1 MNKITTKNYFET
13 IKKIGFEKLP
23 LVLKQSHTVI
33 MTKTDMGADW
43 DFYKSNPDFKRM
55 VDLAFLKL
63 QEFMKSKSVNE
74 MDGVKNNNA
83 KENPY
88 SKIVKEVYFIERFL
102 DFHDKVL
109 YKNTFGIFIDELQK
123 AIKEK
128 KISKKSVV
136 AKDIMDIQR
145 AAINAFNTMYN
156 AKHFVL
162 KPNTIKRFKGIIEKY
177 DNAHEDIDKEY
188 VKIKKKSVTLEG
200 IQNPDENIMSSK
212 EFTTMEFDTIG
223 LKDKWLD
230 FIGDPAPG
238 FTAMVFGM
246 PKMGKSYLC
255 VDFAN
260 YLSLNHGKVLYVS
273 KEEFMSPTL
282 AIKLKDKGAANDNLD
297 IAGSIPNDLSPYDFI
312 FLDSVTSLKLT
323 PEDLKHLEE
332 KYPEKSFVYVFQVT
346 KNGKARG
353 TNEFMHNV
361 DVVIEIPKKGKAV
374 QFGRFNQGGEIDIF
388 EDAPSEKNEEKNEL
402 SGIKQSKKKDW
413 TEPEW
418 LNAADWH
425 NLKIIKKYYDQG
437 KYAEAMEHARSCDT
451 VIREEIPGDIWKKM
465 GGQLTPSGE
474 AKLRENRKLLSASGK
489 GITKTTELGI
499 PLEELAIEML
509 PKKKSKTEIVDLIY
523 NETARVEEAVTI
535 MAQQAIIDEK
545 LKITVKSVKFK
556 ENDSDNISHGASY
569 FKVVL
574 EGKESE
580 LKKIAGT
587 DKLFYCEW

>member
-1 MNKITTKNYFET
+1 MKITTKNYFET

-63 QEFMKSKSVNE
+63 QEFMKSKSVNG
-74 MDGVKNNNA
+74 MDGVKTNKT

-88 SKIVKEVYFIERFL
+88 SKIVTEVYFIDRFL
-102 DFHDKVL
+102 KFHDQVL
-109 YKNTFGIFIDELQK
+109 YKNTFGIFIEDLQK
-123 AIKEK
+123 AIIGKR
-128 KISKKSVV
+128 ITKKSPV

-162 KPNTIKRFKGIIEKY
+162 KPTTIKRFKSIIEKY
-177 DNAHEDIDKEY
+177 DNSHDDIDKEY
-188 VKIKKKSVTLEG
+188 VKSKKKSVSLEG

-230 FIGDPAPG
+230 FMGDPAPG

-282 AIKLKDKGAANDNLD
+282 AIKFKDKDAANDNLD

-312 FLDSVTSLKLT
+312 FLDSVTSLKLS

-361 DVVIEIPKKGKAV
+361 DVVIEIPEKGKAV

-388 EDAPSEKNEEKNEL
+388 EDAPSEKKEASEL
-402 SGIKQSKKKDW
+402 SGIKKSKKKDW

-425 NLKIIKKYYDQG
+425 NLKIIKKYCDEG
-437 KYAEAMEHARSCDT
+437 KYTEAMEHARSCDT

-474 AKLRENRKLLSASGK
+474 AKLRKNRKLLSASGK
-489 GITKTTELGI
+489 GITKATELGI

-509 PKKKSKTEIVDLIY
+509 PKKKSKTEIIDLIY
-523 NETARVEEAVTI
+523 NETARVEDAVTI

-569 FKVVL
+569 FNVVL
-574 EGKESE
+574 EGAESE
-580 LKKIAGT
+580 LKKIAGA